1 MTPTD
6 IRRIVAEAVKRG
18 CRVKVE
24 PDGTVEI
31 TPPPVQHDPSHDL
44 SLIDFRR

>member
-6 IRRIVAEAVKRG
+6 IRRILAEAVKRG

-31 TPPPVQHDPSHDL
+31 TPPQVQPEAQADL